1 MLLIEVL
8 ENDLHLIKIRC
19 FCKCLFLL
27 EMEENIMFVV
37 GFILGLVLG
46 ANISLFLYALILI
59 GKQSDEIENI
69 REKEV

>member
-1 MLLIEVL
+1 
-8 ENDLHLIKIRC
+8 
-19 FCKCLFLL
+19 
-27 EMEENIMFVV
+27 MFVV

-59 GKQSDEIENI
+59 GKQSDEKIENI